1 MSKTKRFVVII
12 TFLLVVGFLSIGLV
26 GCGGEKKPK
35 EEKAVLT
42 KEEKEEKRRE
52 EIFEVVKKVGDAY
65 EGLDAG
71 FMRTFLFDEG
81 YSDSEVKFSATFPAE
96 GSDYLDKEG
105 DEEIRY
111 ILNDEG
117 SWIKAKIV
125 LKKEGKELREEVVGG
140 EDKVKEDQIPL
151 LEKSLGIRLVRVDL
165 DPGQKSVKV
174 EGYIPKVS
182 FSREEASKTA
192 AELEEKAKEY
202 LALN

>member
-42 KEEKEEKRRE
+42 KEEKKEKERE
-52 EIFEVVKKVGDAY
+52 EILEVVKKVGEAY
-65 EGLDAG
+65 EGLGAG
-71 FMRTFLFDEG
+71 FMGTLLFDEG

-125 LKKEGKELREEVVGG
+125 LKKEGKELREEVFGG
-140 EDKVKEDQIPL
+140 EDKVQEDQIPL

>member
-42 KEEKEEKRRE
+42 KEEKEEKDRE
-52 EIFEVVKKVGDAY
+52 EILNVVKKVGKAY
-65 EGLDAG
+65 EGLGAG
-71 FMRTFLFDEG
+71 LMRTLLFDEG

-111 ILNDEG
+111 MLDDEG

-140 EDKVKEDQIPL
+140 EDKVQEDQIPL

-182 FSREEASKTA
+182 FSREEATKTA

>member
-42 KEEKEEKRRE
+42 KEEKEEKGRE
-52 EIFEVVKKVGDAY
+52 EILEVVKKVGEAY
-65 EGLDAG
+65 EGLGAG
-71 FMRTFLFDEG
+71 SMRTLLFDEG

-140 EDKVKEDQIPL
+140 EDKVQEDQIPL

-165 DPGQKSVKV
+165 DPGQKSVKF

>member
-42 KEEKEEKRRE
+42 KEEKKEKERE
-52 EIFEVVKKVGDAY
+52 EILEVVKKVGEAY
-65 EGLDAG
+65 EGLGAG
-71 FMRTFLFDEG
+71 FMGTLLFDKG

-125 LKKEGKELREEVVGG
+125 LKKEGKELREEVFGG
-140 EDKVKEDQIPL
+140 EDKVQEDQIPL

>member
-42 KEEKEEKRRE
+42 KEEKEEKRSE
-52 EIFEVVKKVGDAY
+52 EILEVVKKVGEAY
-65 EGLDAG
+65 EGLGAG
-71 FMRTFLFDEG
+71 SMRTLLFDEG

-140 EDKVKEDQIPL
+140 EDKVQEDQIPL